1 VDIVSKLLH
10 LAMPCENN
18 SPPKI
23 MRDANKMPDA
33 FAEQLFA
40 GNKNLNTV
48 LTISLFYN

>member
-1 VDIVSKLLH
+1 
-10 LAMPCENN
+10 
-18 SPPKI
+18 

-48 LTISLFYN
+48 LTISLFIIKNYYKDNAKK

>member
-1 VDIVSKLLH
+1 
-10 LAMPCENN
+10 MPCENN